1 MKVTG
6 FTIIRNAIKYDY
18 PVVESIKSILP
29 ICDEFVVAVG
39 ESEDETRE
47 LVSSIS
53 ANKIK
58 IIDTKW
64 DMSLRT
70 GGRVLAEE
78 TNKALNSLSEDTD
91 WGFYIQAD
99 EVMHEQWLPHLMKAM
114 EHYKD
119 DPITEGLLV
128 NYLHFYGSYDYIG
141 DSRRWY
147 RKEIR
152 IVKPKAG
159 LSSYRDAQGFRI
171 NDRKLVVKQTNAF
184 MHHYGWVKPPD
195 KQQEKQKNFHK
206 LWHDDSWLEK
216 NVGSTNLFDY
226 SNIDSLSHFTG
237 SHPKEMIDR
246 INRVNW
252 SFEFDPTKKN
262 FGMKAALLHFIEKQT
277 GWRPGEYKN
286 YILK

>member
-47 LVSSIS
+47 LVSNIS

-114 EHYKD
+114 ELYKD

>member
-47 LVSSIS
+47 LVSNIS

>member
-39 ESEDETRE
+39 ESEDETPE

-216 NVGSTNLFDY
+216 NVGNTNLFDY

>member
-114 EHYKD
+114 ELYKD